1 MLDGLITTSPPP
13 SKRIRGCEGE
23 FERHFSEG
31 AVMIA
36 FGMHLLRVVPGLTS
50 VEIHPDG
57 EHGKR
62 FKFRDWLNGNGFE
75 HSPSGGKTDYAGT
88 YRNAAGQSIVVEV
101 TSGVGDVIAEIAG
114 RRFVAECKGGVINTK
129 HPGQTSRL
137 KKGLCEAVGLSLC
150 AQADSGTRHFAVAP
164 RTSVTEKWAKRMA
177 ARASSASVE
186 IALVDEAGGVF
197 AVDGA
202 TASKNEGRLAPPT
215 LAG

>member
-1 MLDGLITTSPPP
+1 MLEGLITNLPPP
-13 SKRIRGCEGE
+13 PNRIRGCEGE
-23 FERHFSEG
+23 CERHFSEG

-36 FGMHLLRVVPGLTS
+36 FAMHLLRAVPGLTS

-62 FKFRDWLNGNGFE
+62 FKFRDWLNGIGFV

-88 YRNAAGQSIVVEV
+88 YRNAAGQSIVVKV
-101 TSGVGDVIAEIAG
+101 TSGVGDVVAKIAE

-150 AQADSGTRHFAVAP
+150 AQADSGTRQFAVAP
-164 RTSVTEKWAKRMA
+164 RTSTTEIWAKRMA
-177 ARASSASVE
+177 ARAGSAGVE
-186 IALVDEAGGVF
+186 IVLVDEVGGVF
-197 AVDGA
+197 GVVGA
-202 TASKNEGRLAPPT
+202 TSSTNEGRLAPLT